1 MFDWRVAVMVAY
13 MAAGLLIVGNIAYR
27 FFKGK
32 SLYEY
37 ALIVPCYWAGF
48 AALIKFL

>member
-1 MFDWRVAVMVAY
+1 MVAY

-27 FFKGK
+27 VFTGK
-32 SLYEY
+32 SIKSY
-37 ALIVPCYWAGF
+37 AFIVPCYWAGF